1 MGQTC
6 SRRSAA
12 PVEEEWVLIS
22 EVPLILSDQVP
33 LLEEVQKGE
42 EDGENKEKER
52 YKVAVSSFK
61 AKRPEQI
68 HIFMLNILR
77 CRLL

>member
-52 YKVAVSSFK
+52 YRITVSMFK
-61 AKRPEQI
+61 AKHPKQI
-68 HIFMLNILR
+68 HINIYVKYLKM
-77 CRLL
+77 